1 MEFQETETYARCNP
15 PGMAI
20 GQGKALSRRGRVH
33 RHDGFDA
40 SIGEAAQIVH
50 HAAAITGLLAR
61 AGSAVGLTDGVRLTL
76 ITLVEMVH
84 SERWRAGSP
93 ALWSSNATI
102 ATARGIEVR
111 TVQRHLSALEA
122 SGWLIRRYT
131 KTHHR
136 AGEGCIDLAP
146 LTYRLAELREA
157 ILEADMARRER
168 RMEDEET
175 SSFGAR
181 PWGDDK
187 SVTLNTDIQS
197 QNLSSER
204 RRVPAQ
210 EREVATSVT
219 AEVETVVSGEAKA
232 VTPAPVRFELALSLM
247 KSALAAAAADPDGY
261 LDLYPTSDESEL
273 ATAVAALAKRRG
285 VAASWIDQAYP
296 RHGRLGVAARLVAA
310 LTLPGAKSVPGLAR
324 WMLGTDHRVDPWA
337 SIYARAR
344 S

>member
-1 MEFQETETYARCNP
+1 MQFQEAENHARP
-15 PGMAI
+15 WPGHGR
-20 GQGKALSRRGRVH
+20 GQGKALLRRGRVH
-33 RHDGFDA
+33 RHEGFDA
-40 SIGEAAQIVH
+40 SIAETAQIVH

-76 ITLVEMVH
+76 ITLVEMIH
-84 SERWRAGSP
+84 SDRWRAGAP

-146 LTYRLAELREA
+146 LTYRLADLREA
-157 ILEADMARRER
+157 ILEADTARRER
-168 RMEDEET
+168 RQEDEET
-175 SSFGAR
+175 FSLEIKT
-181 PWGDDK
+181 WGDDK
-187 SVTLNTDIQS
+187 SVTLNTEIQN
-197 QNLSSER
+197 QNLSSK

-210 EREVATSVT
+210 TREVATSVT
-219 AEVETVVSGEAKA
+219 AEIETAVSGSNEKA
-232 VTPAPVRFELALSLM
+232 LTPAPVMFNQALSLM
-247 KSALAAAAADPDGY
+247 KSALAAAGADPDGY
-261 LDLYPTSDESEL
+261 LEHYPTENEGEL
-273 ATAVAALAKRRG
+273 ATAVAALAKRKG

-310 LTLPGAKSVPGLAR
+310 ITLPGAKSIPGLAR